1 MKQLLSTLFC
11 VLCSTV
17 LLAQTYYP
25 MPTTTSAQW
34 RIRATSSAS
43 FPPSISG
50 EDYKITGDTI
60 VGTRTYHKIG
70 NRLGF
75 RESAKKIYA
84 VNFNNDNVF
93 IFSERPDATLGVEYL
108 VMDFGAAVGAAFQ
121 RRQNEYVTVES
132 ISTYQMPN
140 GTTRRQYNLQGTC
153 LNEKWVEGIGAIEH
167 SCFEYVRNCTGM
179 IGDNGYVLGS
189 GSFITPNP
197 VGCQATMTSTM
208 ISPNVFVIR
217 NTSPANFQYKFFE
230 WQNCPLSSV
239 TSRADSI
246 IININNT
253 ITCTN
258 PSNSQPPIVYTPAGA
273 TIYLTVWNDAATC
286 YSKNYITVGRDT
298 SCRANY
304 TINRISADSF
314 LVRNIT
320 PPNTYTQAQ
329 FSGRQCSPNATS
341 RVIVYPLPNQECM
354 AIAPVP
360 FGGCYPNIYPFSL
373 NVSNALCSNTKA
385 GDLPYTAFCTTDC
398 FFAGDTN
405 RDSIANNMDLLP
417 IALNIGNTGQA
428 RTNTNFNLDWV
439 AHEPKTWTTTTPN
452 STINA
457 SFSDC
462 DNSGVITAADTTI
475 ILRNYGFKNN
485 RKTGVFQRP
494 QTTNTAPVL
503 RCQFAADT
511 LRNIEIPYR
520 LDADIRIG
528 DATQTIPNLYGVAF
542 SINYDT
548 TIAQKARI
556 NWDALA
562 WLGTPAEL
570 LVLQKNNAEG
580 KIDIAIARNDH
591 QPRTGSGKLA
601 AVSFFIQD
609 NNGGSLTNTSFQA
622 TVTDLKAIDQN
633 GIDINLNGGTA
644 SVVLENM
651 VLGAMTNRSE
661 MPTIRLYP
669 NPTYNRQFR
678 YELTGAIRCS
688 KIEITNLLGQTIYT
702 QNNPATDILLP
713 ENTRPGVYSVVFY
726 TDKGRIVQ
734 KVVVME

>member
-1 MKQLLSTLFC
+1 MKQLLSTLFG

-34 RIRATSSAS
+34 RIRGTSSAS
-43 FPPSISG
+43 FPPTISG
-50 EDYKITGDTI
+50 ADYSITGDTVI
-60 VGTRTYHKIG
+60 GTRTYHKIG
-70 NRLGF
+70 NSVGF

-84 VNFNNDNVF
+84 INFNNDDVF
-93 IFSERPDATLGVEYL
+93 IFSERPDTTLGVEYL
-108 VMDFGAAVGAAFQ
+108 LMNFGAVVGATFL
-121 RRQNEYVTVES
+121 RNQNDVLTVQS

-140 GTTRRQYNLQGTC
+140 GTTRRQYNLQGSC
-153 LNEKWVEGIGAIEH
+153 LYEKWVEGIGVVEH
-167 SCFEYVRNCTGM
+167 GCFEYVRNCTAM
-179 IGDNGYVLGS
+179 IGDNGYILTG
-189 GSFITPNP
+189 GAPLPTPNLL
-197 VGCQATMTSTM
+197 GCQSSFTTTM
-208 ISPNVFVIR
+208 ISPNIFR
-217 NTSPANFQYKFFE
+217 LHNTSLGTGFHASWDSLTLDFATTHIIP
-230 WQNCPLSSV
+230 
-239 TSRADSI
+239 TSNGGERHDPPNSWDVCQ
-246 IININNT
+246 T
-253 ITCTN
+253 I
-258 PSNSQPPIVYTPAGA
+258 
-273 TIYLTVWNDAATC
+273 WNDAATC
-286 YSKNYITVGRDT
+286 YHQSCTTLVADH
-298 SCRANY
+298 SCRY
-304 TINRISADSF
+304 PDFTINRIANDSF

-320 PPNTYTQAQ
+320 PSNAYSAARWFSESCGPN
-329 FSGRQCSPNATS
+329 G
-341 RVIVYPLPNQECM
+341 VYVLTPLPNAEYL
-354 AIAPVP
+354 ATRHPN
-360 FGGCYPNIYPFSL
+360 FTGCYINPAIIYDINLEIINGTCL
-373 NVSNALCSNTKA
+373 NVKRADFPNQT
-385 GDLPYTAFCTTDC
+385 FCTTDC

-417 IALNIGNTGQA
+417 IALNMGNTGQA
-428 RTNTNFNLDWV
+428 RTSTNFNLDWV
-439 AHEPKTWTTTTPN
+439 AHEPKTWTTITPS
-452 STINA
+452 STVNA

-503 RCQFAADT
+503 RCKFAADT
-511 LRNIEIPYR
+511 LRNIQIPYR

-570 LVLQKNNAEG
+570 LVLQKNNTEG

-609 NNGGSLTNTSFQA
+609 NNGGSLTNTTFQA

-702 QNNPATDILLP
+702 QNNPETDILLP
-713 ENTRPGVYSVVFY
+713 ETTNSGVYSVVFY

>member
-1 MKQLLSTLFC
+1 
-11 VLCSTV
+11 
-17 LLAQTYYP
+17 
-25 MPTTTSAQW
+25 MPTSGAQW
-34 RIRATSSAS
+34 RYHRTTGQANLFWDFNLSMMTDTTISNFVYHR
-43 FPPSISG
+43 ISG
-50 EDYKITGDTI
+50 GVAY
-60 VGTRTYHKIG
+60 
-70 NRLGF
+70 
-75 RESAKKIYA
+75 REQNKKIYTYHFVQDAPFIMGVVGADASGQPA
-84 VNFNNDNVF
+84 VGQ
-93 IFSERPDATLGVEYL
+93 ERL
-108 VMDFGAAVGAAFQ
+108 VMDFNAPVG
-121 RRQNEYVTVES
+121 
-132 ISTYQMPN
+132 STYVRYAA
-140 GTTRRQYNLQGTC
+140 GRTDTLHLQQIDNVTMNDGLVRKRYYLWGSCMQET
-153 LNEKWVEGIGAIEH
+153 WVEGVGVTTGG
-167 SCFEYVRNCTGM
+167 CFEHYENCTAM
-179 IGDNGYVLGS
+179 LGDNGYVLGS
-189 GSFITPNP
+189 GCFVTPNSA
-197 VGCQATMTSTM
+197 GCQATMTSTM
-208 ISPNVFVIR
+208 VCPNVFLIR
-217 NTSPANFQYKFFE
+217 NTSPVGYQFKSLA
-230 WQNCPLSSV
+230 WQNCQYSSQI
-239 TSRADSI
+239 SNSDSI
-246 IININNT
+246 IINLNNT
-253 ITCTN
+253 VGCSSQFTQPYIYQ
-258 PSNSQPPIVYTPAGA
+258 PNSA
-273 TIYLTVWNDAATC
+273 TVYLTLWNNAGTC
-286 YSKNYITVGRDT
+286 YTQNSITVQRDT
-298 SCRANY
+298 NYSKTVDY

-314 LVRNIT
+314 VVRNIT
-320 PPNTYTQAQ
+320 PQNTYTQAQ
-329 FSGRQCSPNATS
+329 FFGGQCSPNSNS
-341 RVIVYPLPNQECM
+341 RVTVFPLPNQECL
-354 AIAPVP
+354 ATAPVP
-360 FGGCYPNIYPFSL
+360 FGGCYPNIYAFSL
-373 NVSNALCSNTKA
+373 TVSNGLCTNTKR
-385 GDLPYTAFCTTDC
+385 GYLPHSVSCTTNC

-439 AHEPKTWTTTTPN
+439 AHEPKTWTTITPN

-511 LRNIEIPYR
+511 LRNIQIPYR

-601 AVSFFIQD
+601 AVSFFIND
-609 NNGGSLTNTSFQA
+609 NNGGSLTNTTFQA

-633 GIDINLNGGTA
+633 GIDININGGTA

-661 MPTIRLYP
+661 TPTIRLYP

-688 KIEITNLLGQTIYT
+688 KIEIINLLGQTIYT
-702 QNNPATDILLP
+702 KNNPETDILLP
-713 ENTRPGVYSVVFY
+713 ETTNSGVYSVVFY